1 MMKKPVKII
10 LLSAACLLLAVV
22 AAGGLLFYRN
32 IHLPMPKVQNEGIK
46 VACIGDSITYGAG
59 VLWSRARDS
68 YPAQLQQML
77 GNEYQVINYGASGR
91 TLQDEGDTPYKNT
104 GFIDHSQS
112 ISPDAVVIMLGTN
125 DSKPFNWNAERYEEQ
140 YVQLVQSYQSL
151 EPNTQI
157 YVVAPPAAFI
167 TEGKDKVVYSI
178 EQNTIKDEIHDIVQN
193 IAKQTGATFVDMFEV
208 TKNHPEY
215 FMDGV
220 HGNQNGY
227 KVIAE
232 TIFSYLEKN

>member
-1 MMKKPVKII
+1 MKKPIKII
-10 LLSAACLLLAVV
+10 LFSALCIFLVV
-22 AAGGLLFYRN
+22 VSVGGFLFYRN

-77 GNEYQVINYGASGR
+77 GDEYQVVNYGASGR
-91 TLQDEGDTPYKNT
+91 TLQEEGDTPYRKT
-104 GFIDHSQS
+104 VFIEHSQN
-112 ISPDAVVIMLGTN
+112 IAPDIVVIMLGTN

-140 YVQLVQSYQSL
+140 YIKLVQSYQSL
-151 EPNTQI
+151 EKKPQI
-157 YVVAPPAAFI
+157 FLVAPPAAFI
-167 TEGKDKVVYSI
+167 KDGEDKVVYNIDQNVI
-178 EQNTIKDEIHDIVQN
+178 ENQIHDIVQHV
-193 IAKQTGATFVDMFEV
+193 AEQTGATFIDMFEV
-208 TKNHPEY
+208 TKDHPEY

-227 KVIAE
+227 KVIAN
-232 TIFSYLEKN
+232 TICSDLVKK